1 MADLGTLN
9 VGIGADTSGFE
20 RGMSDAQ
27 QSVEQFSRAT
37 QTGTQQANRS
47 LGTTERAAKSL
58 VKAKVALA
66 ASAAA
71 VSAALVKMTIDG
83 LAAGDEQVKLA
94 RAMGLTNEQ
103 FAIMERA
110 ADLSGISVGQLETST
125 RQLNRALV
133 DAEDGSGRAA
143 DAFHA
148 LGIEASDLRGL
159 DLDEQMV
166 ALGEAFEGVT
176 DRAQRASIAQDLF
189 GRSGGRMLN
198 LLEDAGG
205 TIGRATDEVRTFGL
219 ALTEEQ
225 GRAIEAANDDIST
238 IRSAFE
244 GFSRQLAADLAPAIT
259 QVTGRIIDFISN
271 LTAARQNLQQFQ
283 DQVRDLTGNTGELT
297 KQQVDLAAALQE
309 LAFRERLL
317 GQMQDNA
324 SARARELAEEA
335 RDSARVRVDALRNI
349 IAEQERVKQL
359 EKEAANAQTAR
370 EREAA
375 VLELAAIQRAQDRQ
389 EALTRMY
396 AQTAE
401 GQEEAI
407 RQQIAFFETFEEQEA
422 TAILEMLNEQL
433 ERFNEVAEDAP
444 DIFEGR
450 EEMYTR
456 ELENIGRF
464 LMSEEE
470 LIQDS
475 HQRRLDTVMA
485 AMANMELSKEDG
497 YAKIEALEEQHQQR
511 LNDIQEQAQRSRINM
526 AVRTTANIA
535 SNLTSFYRDAASSTE
550 SDERRLFEIRKRAAT
565 ATAIIN
571 TAQGVT
577 AAYFDTSV
585 PTFLRFANAAAIAL
599 AGGAQVAAIR
609 SQSFG
614 GGGTT
619 PTPQAPSAAGQAGP
633 MQTITVAG
641 DFSAGQMFTG
651 STVRALMEEISE
663 ASQDGAR
670 VVVR

>member
-47 LGTTERAAKSL
+47 LGGTERAAKSL
-58 VKAKVALA
+58 AKAKIALA

-103 FAIMERA
+103 FVIMERA

-198 LLEDAGG
+198 LLEDASG
-205 TIGRATDEVRTFGL
+205 TIGRATDEVRSFGL

-271 LTAARQNLQQFQ
+271 LTSARQNLQQFQ

-297 KQQVDLAAALQE
+297 KQQVELAAALDD

-317 GQMQDNA
+317 AQMQGNA

-335 RDSARVRVDALRNI
+335 RESARVRVDALRNI
-349 IAEQERVKQL
+349 IAEQERVQQL
-359 EKEAANAQTAR
+359 EKDAANARTAQ

-375 VLELAAIQRAQDRQ
+375 ALELAAIKRAQDRE

-396 AQTAE
+396 AQTSE

-407 RQQIAFFETFEEQEA
+407 RQQIAFFETFEPQGPKA

-433 ERFNEVAEDAP
+433 ERFNEISAEAP

-450 EEMYTR
+450 EAIYTR

-470 LIQDS
+470 LINDS
-475 HQRRLDTVMA
+475 HERRIETVLS
-485 AMANMELSKEDG
+485 AMENMELTTEQAH
-497 YAKIEALEEQHQQR
+497 AKIEALEEQHQER
-511 LNDIQEQAQRSRINM
+511 LNDIQKQAQRSRIM
-526 AVRTTANIA
+526 QAVSTTSSIA
-535 SNLTSFYRDAASSTE
+535 SNLTSFYRDAASSTTN
-550 SDERRLFEIRKRAAT
+550 DERRLFEIRKRAGIAS
-565 ATAIIN
+565 ALIN

-577 AAYFDTSV
+577 
-585 PTFLRFANAAAIAL
+585 NALATTPGPMRWVEASAVAL
-599 AGGAQVAAIR
+599 AGAAQVAAIR

-614 GGGTT
+614 GDGTT